1 MAVRVRFFEVE
12 GSAEEVQKLLSQ
24 LGKAT
29 TLPKVEED
37 VDENEMAKSEDDG
50 EITAELAYHVL
61 NRDPLLK
68 DSHQA
73 LLETLYWA
81 HPNLVGWKS
90 LCAKLKL
97 TEDQTKGVIGS
108 FVRRVNQTP
117 GIKRGMT
124 FFVREAAAGKE
135 RRYGLVDAAR
145 TAKDKVPPRCL
156 EWVACVSLP
165 CPGSQRHPLQGCFFV
180 RLKRAVSSS
189 WPDDAQ
195 GGARRRGQ
203 GWPLGHR
210 ALGAALGVLDGGEHG
225 ARLGQDGRLGM
236 DDHA

>member
-1 MAVRVRFFEVE
+1 MGKPLPPTDAEDAPTITRMSVREKPVEVI
-12 GSAEEVQKLLSQ
+12 
-24 LGKAT
+24 T
-29 TLPKVEED
+29 R
-37 VDENEMAKSEDDG
+37 G
-50 EITAELAYHVL
+50 E
-61 NRDPLLK
+61 R
-68 DSHQA
+68 
-73 LLETLYWA
+73 
-81 HPNLVGWKS
+81 
-90 LCAKLKL
+90 
-97 TEDQTKGVIGS
+97 
-108 FVRRVNQTP
+108 RRVWMDAQKHDIVLESLEP
-117 GIKRGMT
+117 GGSPIAVARRHGIGTGRGT
-124 FFVREAAAGKE
+124 RK
-135 RRYGLVDAAR
+135 
-145 TAKDKVPPRCL
+145 TPPRCL

-189 WPDDAQ
+189 RPDDAQ